1 MSQSLRLLR
10 TDFTVYARAALKIRT
25 KDGGVKP
32 FRLNSAQ
39 RYIHQRIEEQL
50 NQTGKVRALILKGRQ
65 MGCSTYVEARF
76 YWKVS
81 GQFGRNAYILT
92 HEQKATDNLFGMA
105 QRYHQHCP
113 AELRPSTK
121 RSNAKELYFD
131 RLDSGYQ
138 VATAGSEGTGRS
150 GTAQYFHGS
159 EVAHWPNAESHMAG
173 IGQVVPSG
181 AAAAGT
187 EIILETTAN
196 GIGDL
201 FHRMW
206 QAAERGDGEYIAIFV
221 PWFWQEEYRAAVPPG
236 FQLTE
241 DEIEYQDA
249 YGLSIEQMVWRRY
262 KITDEFGGDTGYFD
276 QEYPATADLAFVAV
290 GTDSFIKSKSVAKA
304 RRQDRII
311 ERWGPK
317 IIGVDPARFGDDATA
332 IIRRQ
337 GRVAYNPE
345 RFTKLSTME
354 VAGRIARIIDDE
366 RPDQVFIDIGGL
378 GAGIYD
384 RLVELRYGKI
394 VSPVNFG
401 ERAHDERKYANRR
414 AEMWGGMKEW
424 LDTPGGVLIP
434 DSNALHGDLIGPQ
447 YAYDSLGRTKLEKKE
462 DMRKRGLSSPDD
474 GDALALTFADPVRI
488 GGQRREEV
496 DSWRERLRALS
507 KKKRR
512 SAMAG

>member
-10 TDFTVYARAALKIRT
+10 TDFTVYARAALKIRD
-25 KDGGVKP
+25 KDGGIVP
-32 FRLNSAQ
+32 LTLNSAQ
-39 RYIHQRIEEQL
+39 QYVHRKIEEQRARI
-50 NQTGKVRALILKGRQ
+50 GKVRAIILKGRQ
-65 MGCSTYVEARF
+65 QGISTYTEGRF
-76 YWKVS
+76 YWRVT
-81 GQFGRNAYILT
+81 GEFGKTAFILT
-92 HEQKATDNLFGMA
+92 HKQEATDNLFGMA
-105 QRYHQHCP
+105 SRYHQHCP
-113 AELRPSTK
+113 LELRPSTK
-121 RSNAKELYFD
+121 RANAKELYFD
-131 RLDSGYQ
+131 RLDSGYK
-138 VATAGSEGTGRS
+138 VATAGGEGAGRGS
-150 GTAQYFHGS
+150 TAQYFHAS
-159 EVAHWPNAESHMAG
+159 ELAFWTNPEDHMAG
-173 IGQVVPSG
+173 IGQIIPN
-181 AAAAGT
+181 APGT
-187 EIILETTAN
+187 EIIIESTAN
-196 GIGDL
+196 GIGNL

-206 QAAERGDGEYIAIFV
+206 QAAERGESEYIPIFI
-221 PWFWQEEYRAAVPPG
+221 PWYWQREYRLALPKG
-236 FQLTE
+236 FALTE
-241 DEIEYQDA
+241 EEIEYQDA
-249 YGLSIEQMVWRRY
+249 YGLDLEQMAWRRAR
-262 KITDEFGGDTGYFD
+262 IVDDFVGDTNYFD
-276 QEYPATADLAFVAV
+276 QEYPGTSEIAFVAV
-290 GTDSFIKSKSVAKA
+290 GSDSFIKSPAVTRA
-304 RRQDRII
+304 RRQGRII

-317 IIGVDPARFGDDATA
+317 IIGVDPARFGKDATA

-337 GRVAYNPE
+337 GRVAYNPQ
-345 RFTKLSTME
+345 RFTNLSTME

-462 DMRKRGLSSPDD
+462 DMRKRGLPSPDE

-488 GGQRREEV
+488 GGERREEV